1 MEPQPKKRRRHA
13 FPYMLMGFLISFI
26 LVGLFL
32 TLLLI
37 YTKQPVTLQNIFNL
51 SVSNMAF
58 IYIDI
63 IALYSALLWGF
74 VGYQKDRAEDA
85 RQHEDWL
92 AKNQQQELL
101 KVQENQAAQEKQHQ
115 AEIAQINEKLVKEGS
130 NFQDLEAIIRRG
142 KATMAG
148 DF

>member
-1 MEPQPKKRRRHA
+1 MEQQPKKRRRLA

-37 YTKQPVTLQNIFNL
+37 YNKQPVTLQNIIDL
-51 SVSNMAF
+51 SVSNLAF

-63 IALYSALLWGF
+63 IALYSALIWGF
-74 VGYQKDRAEDA
+74 VGYQKDRAEDFR
-85 RQHEDWL
+85 RQEEWL

-101 KVQENQAAQEKQHQ
+101 KAQEGQTVIDKQHQ
-115 AEIAQINEKLVKEGS
+115 EEIAQLNEKLV
-130 NFQDLEAIIRRG
+130 
-142 KATMAG
+142 
-148 DF
+148 

>member
-1 MEPQPKKRRRHA
+1 MEPQPKKRRRLA
-13 FPYMLMGFLISFI
+13 FPYLLLEFLISFI

-37 YTKQPVTLQNIFNL
+37 YTKQPVTLKNIFNL

-85 RQHEDWL
+85 RLHEEWL
-92 AKNQQQELL
+92 AKNQQQELF
-101 KVQENQAAQEKQHQ
+101 KDA
-115 AEIAQINEKLVKEGS
+115 
-130 NFQDLEAIIRRG
+130 G
-142 KATMAG
+142 KPDRTG
-148 DF
+148 